1 MRNQLVF
8 AFLVL
13 LVLWPHSSTN
23 AQDEVLSSVG
33 WLMPYITAS
42 PPGGCLPANGSSYL
56 REDYPDL
63 YAALDSAFI
72 TDADN
77 FTTPDLR
84 GRAAIGAG
92 EGDDLTERFVGE
104 DGGEEAH
111 QLTAS
116 EMPSHS
122 HTVIDPGHSHTLTDR
137 RVFGPSG
144 GSYAP
149 TAGPYTWVFE
159 PVTSSA
165 TTGITLGSAGSDGA
179 HNNMMPFLAVNW
191 CVVALELPTGGSG
204 AVGATI
210 VQAEMGE
217 GQTVAFDY
225 TVTAGDVGVV
235 TILGFTAMFTALGFL
250 KRQPA

>member
-1 MRNQLVF
+1 MRHQLVF
-8 AFLVL
+8 AFLAL
-13 LVLWPHSSTN
+13 LIIWPHSPAQ
-23 AQDEVLSSVG
+23 AQDEVLSSLG
-33 WLMPYITAS
+33 WLTPYITAA
-42 PPGGCLPANGSSYL
+42 PPDGCLPADGSSYL

-72 TDADN
+72 VDADN

-92 EGDDLTERFVGE
+92 EGNDLTERFVGE
-104 DGGEEAH
+104 DGGEETH

-122 HTVIDPGHSHTLTDR
+122 HSVIDPGHTHTLTNS
-137 RVFGPSG
+137 RVFGPGGGTFAPYSG
-144 GSYAP
+144 A
-149 TAGPYTWVFE
+149 YTWIFE
-159 PVTSSA
+159 PQTSSA

-191 CVVALELPTGGSG
+191 CVVALELPTGSG
-204 AVGATI
+204 GEVGATI
-210 VQAEMGE
+210 VQSEMGD

-235 TILGFTAMFTALGFL
+235 TVLGFTAMFTGLSFL
-250 KRQPA
+250 RRQPT